1 MDDASGSA
9 LGTAAAAAELE
20 RAVPM
25 LVRWFTRSDVK
36 RAMLADAEPKL
47 SWTDAW
53 LLGRITDTGPLRLSE
68 LAAWQEVDRSTMTT
82 EVRRLEHLGLVE
94 RAPDPS
100 DGRAV
105 LVSAT
110 RAGTARHRRTKRT
123 ARVLYADL
131 LADWS
136 ETDVESPIGS
146 SNAAVSALAAPGSA
160 ASATHTVDAA
170 AARAAHLDTT
180 IAVPPP
186 VLL

>member
-1 MDDASGSA
+1 MDRG
-9 LGTAAAAAELE
+9 LPGTATDAAAALE

-36 RAMLADAEPKL
+36 RSMLADAEPSL

-68 LAAWQEVDRSTMTT
+68 LADWQEVDRSTMTT
-82 EVRRLEHLGLVE
+82 QVRRLENLGLVA
-94 RAPDPS
+94 RDADPR

-110 RAGTARHRRTKRT
+110 RAGSARHRRTKQT
-123 ARVLYADL
+123 ARRLYQKL

-136 ETDVESPIGS
+136 EDD
-146 SNAAVSALAAPGSA
+146 LR
-160 ASATHTVDAA
+160 AA
-170 AARAAHLDTT
+170 AKVARRLTET
-180 IAVPPP
+180 LEPPKAISSRNR
-186 VLL
+186 